1 MTMPVSNALKGM
13 DREEKLE
20 YLLDTAFRCLARY
33 GFSGTTMERIAE
45 EAGVSKGTLTYYF
58 KNKEDITCRVASHVS
73 AKFHGEV
80 RQALE
85 GLKDPRERLIRAIEL
100 FWTGYIGRPE
110 LITGYY
116 DMWSQSFFHPAL
128 KEEVVAIYTDFRRIF
143 LDELIRVSA
152 KAGPDGERLLSDAIL
167 IAGVVDGVATQ
178 FFLEPELTDWD
189 RVLGRLRD
197 IVSTML
203 DSP

>member
-1 MTMPVSNALKGM
+1 LK
-13 DREEKLE
+13 E
-20 YLLDTAFRCLARY
+20 
-33 GFSGTTMERIAE
+33 
-45 EAGVSKGTLTYYF
+45 
-58 KNKEDITCRVASHVS
+58 
-73 AKFHGEV
+73 
-80 RQALE
+80 
-85 GLKDPRERLIRAIEL
+85 PRERLLRAIEL

-143 LDELIRVSA
+143 LDELVRLA
-152 KAGPDGERLLSDAIL
+152 TKAGPDGERLLSDAIL

-178 FFLEPELTDWD
+178 FFLEPGLTDWD

>member
-1 MTMPVSNALKGM
+1 MPVSNALKGM

-33 GFSGTTMERIAE
+33 GFSGTTMERMAE

-58 KNKEDITCRVASHVS
+58 KNKEDITCRIASHL
-73 AKFHGEV
+73 AAGFFGEV
-80 RQALE
+80 RQALQ
-85 GLKDPRERLIRAIEL
+85 GLNDPRERLIRAIEL
-100 FWTGYIGRPE
+100 LWTGYMGQPE

-116 DMWSQSFFHPAL
+116 DLWAQSFFHPAL
-128 KEEVVAIYTDFRRIF
+128 KEQVVAIYTDFRRIF
-143 LDELIRVSA
+143 LDELVRLSA
-152 KAGPDGERLLSDAIL
+152 EAGPDGKRLLSDAIL
-167 IAGVVDGVATQ
+167 IAGVVDGVAIQ

-189 RVLGRLRD
+189 RVLARLKK

>member
-1 MTMPVSNALKGM
+1 MPVSDALKGM

-20 YLLDTAFRCLARY
+20 YLLDRAFRCLARY

-58 KNKEDITCRVASHVS
+58 KNKEDITCRVASHVA

-85 GLKDPRERLIRAIEL
+85 GLKEPRERLIRAIEL

-143 LDELIRVSA
+143 LDELVRLSA
-152 KAGPDGERLLSDAIL
+152 KAGSDGERLLSDAIL

>member
-1 MTMPVSNALKGM
+1 MPVSDALKGM

-20 YLLDTAFRCLARY
+20 YLLDRAFRCLARH

-58 KNKEDITCRVASHVS
+58 KNKEDITCRVASHVA

-80 RQALE
+80 KQALE

-100 FWTGYIGRPE
+100 FWTGYTGRPE

-143 LDELIRVSA
+143 LNELVRLSLA
-152 KAGPDGERLLSDAIL
+152 AGPDGERLLSDAIL

-178 FFLEPELTDWD
+178 FFLEPGLTDWD

>member
-1 MTMPVSNALKGM
+1 MPVSDALKGM

-20 YLLDTAFRCLARY
+20 YLLNAAFRCLSRY

-58 KNKEDITCRVASHVS
+58 KNKEDITCRVASHVA

-85 GLKDPRERLIRAIEL
+85 GLKEPRERLIRAIEL

-143 LDELIRVSA
+143 LNELVRLSA
-152 KAGPDGERLLSDAIL
+152 EAGPDGERLLSDAIL

-189 RVLGRLRD
+189 RVLRRLSD

>member
-1 MTMPVSNALKGM
+1 MPASDTLRGM
-13 DREEKLE
+13 DKERKLE
-20 YLLDTAFRCLARY
+20 YLLDTAFRCLSRY
-33 GFSGTTMERIAE
+33 GFSGTTMDRIAQ

-58 KNKEDITCRVASHVS
+58 ESKEDITCKVAAHVA
-73 AKFHGEV
+73 AKFHSEV
-80 RQALE
+80 RHALE
-85 GLKDPRERLIRAIEL
+85 GLDDPRERLLRAIEL
-100 FWTGYIGRPE
+100 FWTGYIGQPE

-128 KEEVVAIYTDFRRIF
+128 KEEVVAIVTDFRRIF
-143 LDELIRVSA
+143 LDELVRLTTA
-152 KAGPDGERLLSDAIL
+152 AGPDDERLLSDAIL

-178 FFLEPELTDWD
+178 FFREPELTDWD
-189 RVLGRLRD
+189 RVLTRLKK

>member
-1 MTMPVSNALKGM
+1 MPVSDALKGM
-13 DREEKLE
+13 QREEKLG
-20 YLLDTAFRCLARY
+20 YLLNAAFRCLSRY

-58 KNKEDITCRVASHVS
+58 KNKEDISCRVAAHV
-73 AKFHGEV
+73 AAQFHGDV

-85 GLKDPRERLIRAIEL
+85 TLKDPRERLIRAIEL

-110 LITGYY
+110 VITGYY
-116 DMWSQSFFHPAL
+116 DMWAQSFFHPAL
-128 KEEVVAIYTDFRRIF
+128 REEVIAIVTDFRRIF
-143 LDELIRVSA
+143 LDELVRLSA
-152 KAGPDGERLLSDAIL
+152 VAGPDGERLLSDAVL

-178 FFLEPELTDWD
+178 FFREPELTDWD
-189 RVLGRLRD
+189 RVLARLKK

>member
-1 MTMPVSNALKGM
+1 M
-13 DREEKLE
+13 DR
-20 YLLDTAFRCLARY
+20 
-33 GFSGTTMERIAE
+33 IAQ

-58 KNKEDITCRVASHVS
+58 ESKEDITCKVATHVA
-73 AKFHGEV
+73 AKFHSEV
-80 RQALE
+80 RHALE
-85 GLKDPRERLIRAIEL
+85 GLDDPRERLLRAIEL
-100 FWTGYIGRPE
+100 FWTGYIGQPE

-128 KEEVVAIYTDFRRIF
+128 KEEVVAIVTDFRRIF
-143 LDELIRVSA
+143 LDELVRLTTA
-152 KAGPDGERLLSDAIL
+152 AGPDDERLLSDAIL

-178 FFLEPELTDWD
+178 FFREPELTDWD
-189 RVLGRLRD
+189 RVLTRLKK